1 MFLCHVSLLT
11 GDGVLDLRDVGK
23 VRGVGNAQAAH
34 PVSVS
39 PLLGER
45 QEVSG
50 ETERP
55 QGQGLQDVLTSGQ
68 GETDPTKLQIYQ
80 S

>member
-23 VRGVGNAQAAH
+23 VRSVGNAQAAH

-39 PLLGER
+39 PLLGGR
-45 QEVSG
+45 QEVRAG
-50 ETERP
+50 TERP
-55 QGQGLQDVLTSGQ
+55 QGRGLQDMLTSGQ
-68 GETDPTKLQIYQ
+68 GETDPAKLQIYQ